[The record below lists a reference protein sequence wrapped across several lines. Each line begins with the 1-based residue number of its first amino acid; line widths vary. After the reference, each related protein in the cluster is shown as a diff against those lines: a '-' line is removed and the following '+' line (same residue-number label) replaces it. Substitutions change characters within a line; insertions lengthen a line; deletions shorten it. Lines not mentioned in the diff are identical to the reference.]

1 MATPADSV
9 RTPRG
14 DLLVRRLRY
23 ARSPLPRMRGLL
35 GASALAPGSGLW
47 LEPAPSVHTCFMRF
61 PIDVVF
67 LDRARRVLRIAAD
80 VGPWRFVGARHAR
93 VALELP
99 AGAASRA
106 GLVVGDTLAIV
117 RAEQEGSA

>member
-1 MATPADSV
+1 
-9 RTPRG
+9 
-14 DLLVRRLRY
+14 
-23 ARSPLPRMRGLL
+23 MRGLL
-35 GASALAPGSGLW
+35 GTSALPPGRGLW

-67 LDRARRVLRIAAD
+67 LGRDRSVVRIAAD

-99 AGAASRA
+99 AGAAARA
-106 GLVVGDTLAIV
+106 GLVVGDTLTIL
-117 RAEQEGSA
+117 RAGEVST

>member
-1 MATPADSV
+1 MAARTDSA

-14 DLLVRRLRY
+14 DLLVTDLRY

-35 GASALAPGSGLW
+35 GTSALPPGRGLW

-67 LDRARRVLRIAAD
+67 LGRDRSVVRIAAD

-99 AGAASRA
+99 AGAAARA
-106 GLVVGDTLAIV
+106 GLVVGDTLTIL
-117 RAEQEGSA
+117 RAGEVST

>member
-1 MATPADSV
+1 MAARADSA

-14 DLLVRRLRY
+14 DLLVTDLRY

-35 GASALAPGSGLW
+35 GTSALPPGRGLW

-67 LDRARRVLRIAAD
+67 LGRDRSVVRIAAD

-99 AGAASRA
+99 AGAAARA
-106 GLVVGDTLAIV
+106 GLVVGDTLTIL
-117 RAEQEGSA
+117 RAGEVST